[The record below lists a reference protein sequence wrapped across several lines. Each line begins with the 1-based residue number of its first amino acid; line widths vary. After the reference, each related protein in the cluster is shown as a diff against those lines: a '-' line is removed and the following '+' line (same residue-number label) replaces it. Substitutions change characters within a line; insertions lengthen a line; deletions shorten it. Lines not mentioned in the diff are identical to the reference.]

1 MTSQVLYLQC
11 GGVEPPET
19 WFAGHIVS
27 SFFFF
32 FFCEDKFTIENKKTK
47 KDIHQAS
54 RNLRMP
60 GTNLKTI
67 KFNNI

>member
-1 MTSQVLYLQC
+1 M
-11 GGVEPPET
+11 
-19 WFAGHIVS
+19 FKRHICYKNFKTVNFLS
-27 SFFFF
+27 YPFFIY
-32 FFCEDKFTIENKKTK
+32 EYKFTVGNKNTK

-54 RNLRMP
+54 RHLRMP

>member
-1 MTSQVLYLQC
+1 MLRN
-11 GGVEPPET
+11 
-19 WFAGHIVS
+19 S
-27 SFFFF
+27 SIFLH
-32 FFCEDKFTIENKKTK
+32 EYTFTVENKKNKK

-54 RNLRMP
+54 KHLRIP